1 VLFALVFGSFGW
13 RMMHLAQ
20 FCLQVWVVVNALCQ
34 GLLSVSQCKNMV
46 IWSLGLWMM
55 HFTQFWYVWPRIF
68 LFPVQEHG
76 NRISSTSVLELGRS
90 HMWYHSIRFLTWW
103 LFCLWYLA
111 HFVLWP
117 LVNIVRLRF
126 EVSWMFKSVAK
137 IHAWLLVMFVTLLQ

>member
-1 VLFALVFGSFGW
+1 VLFALVFGSFEW

-55 HFTQFWYVWPRIF
+55 HFTQFWLQILGGGRYAWTRIF

-76 NRISSTSVLELGRS
+76 MFHSNLGKP
-90 HMWYHSIRFLTWW
+90 
-103 LFCLWYLA
+103 A
-111 HFVLWP
+111 
-117 LVNIVRLRF
+117 
-126 EVSWMFKSVAK
+126 
-137 IHAWLLVMFVTLLQ
+137 